1 MRQINR
7 LLLLVSVGFILAKGF
22 VLQDGENSTEIEKGV
37 FDLKAAE
44 AESFIEQS
52 SLDAVK
58 EDRYPG
64 DSDSRGRQQKQRR
77 RRRRCGRKRRRND

>member
-44 AESFIEQS
+44 AE
-52 SLDAVK
+52 
-58 EDRYPG
+58 G
-64 DSDSRGRQQKQRR
+64 
-77 RRRRCGRKRRRND
+77 

>member
-1 MRQINR
+1 MRRLTCHFLLSLIDFKAIKSPLKANQLQMRQINR

-44 AESFIEQS
+44 AE
-52 SLDAVK
+52 
-58 EDRYPG
+58 R
-64 DSDSRGRQQKQRR
+64 
-77 RRRRCGRKRRRND
+77 

>member
-22 VLQDGENSTEIEKGV
+22 VLQDGENSNEIEKGV

-44 AESFIEQS
+44 AE
-52 SLDAVK
+52 
-58 EDRYPG
+58 R
-64 DSDSRGRQQKQRR
+64 
-77 RRRRCGRKRRRND
+77 

>member
-22 VLQDGENSTEIEKGV
+22 ILQDGENSTEIEKGV

-44 AESFIEQS
+44 AE
-52 SLDAVK
+52 
-58 EDRYPG
+58 R
-64 DSDSRGRQQKQRR
+64 
-77 RRRRCGRKRRRND
+77 